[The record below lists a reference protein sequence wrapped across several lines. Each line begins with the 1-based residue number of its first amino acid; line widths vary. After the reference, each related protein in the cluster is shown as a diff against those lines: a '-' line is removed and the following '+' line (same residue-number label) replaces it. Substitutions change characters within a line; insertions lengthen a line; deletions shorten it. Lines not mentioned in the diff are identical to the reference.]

1 MAKQPDSEKTKRDNC
16 IPESTLPLNSDAS
29 LPQEEASV
37 ENRYAFLA
45 TTATE
50 ITLCQYMAPLLHSK
64 LMEDNYIKDLLQA
77 REKAEESDRLKSA
90 FLANMSH
97 EIRTPMNGILGFADL
112 LKEPDL
118 SGEEQQQYIR
128 IIQQSGKRM
137 LNIINDIVNISTI
150 EAGLIKLNFQETDI
164 SKQIEF
170 IYTFFKPEAG
180 AKGLKLVINNTLT
193 EKDTI
198 LKTDGEKV
206 YAILTNLV
214 KNALKYTHKGSIELR
229 CEAEVKEDGTP
240 QLIFKVKDTGIG
252 IAKDRQKAIFDR
264 FVQADIEDRMAYQ
277 GAGLG
282 LAISKAY
289 AEMLGGELWVES
301 DEGIGSTFF
310 FTLPYSTNT
319 ATTSPVWQEYP
330 HTHTGLRPLKILI
343 VEDDEISEQL
353 IAYVVK
359 SISKQLLKARN
370 GVEAIEL
377 CRNHPDIDVV
387 LMDIRMPAM
396 NGYEATKHIRQ
407 FNKDLIIIAQ
417 TAYGLVGDR
426 ENALAAGCN
435 DYISKPINKT
445 ELLEILQKHLN

>member
-118 SGEEQQQYIR
+118 AGEEQQQYIR

-150 EAGLIKLNFQETDI
+150 EAGLIKLNIQETDI
-164 SKQIEF
+164 SKQIDF

-180 AKGLKLVINNTLT
+180 AKGLKLVIINTLT

-240 QLIFKVKDTGIG
+240 QLT
-252 IAKDRQKAIFDR
+252 
-264 FVQADIEDRMAYQ
+264 
-277 GAGLG
+277 
-282 LAISKAY
+282 
-289 AEMLGGELWVES
+289 
-301 DEGIGSTFF
+301 
-310 FTLPYSTNT
+310 
-319 ATTSPVWQEYP
+319 
-330 HTHTGLRPLKILI
+330 
-343 VEDDEISEQL
+343 
-353 IAYVVK
+353 
-359 SISKQLLKARN
+359 
-370 GVEAIEL
+370 
-377 CRNHPDIDVV
+377 DIDVV

-445 ELLEILQKHLN
+445 ELLEILHKHLN